1 MDAVTAHNKGQFLHL
16 SKLTGLKRV
25 ACDGWF
31 RVNLFDTLRGNGKK
45 NKNLA
50 GPSYGGSKLI
60 LCYFIRALSCF
71 KGHAESS
78 GKMSEGQGHSH

>member
-1 MDAVTAHNKGQFLHL
+1 MDAVTAHNKGQFSHL

-31 RVNLFDTLRGNGKK
+31 RVNLFDTLGGGGT
-45 NKNLA
+45 LA

-71 KGHAESS
+71 KGHVKKFWE
-78 GKMSEGQGHSH
+78 K